1 MMSGRKQAIE
11 AYVSQAHQETWP
23 VLAAIPEADR
33 ATLVYGE
40 GGPWTV
46 RDVVAHLA
54 DAETGLLGQV
64 QRLLAG
70 KMTVPPD
77 FDLNRWNRSAV
88 RRSQG
93 RLFEDLIEEIRRSHL
108 EALSTL
114 RSCSEDGLD
123 LEGRHS
129 SGEILSAEGFFRRMA
144 DHRRQH
150 THDIRLVIAGAAT
163 AGAVGSR

>member
-1 MMSGRKQAIE
+1 VSERKQAIE
-11 AYVSQAHQETWP
+11 AYVRLAHEETWP
-23 VLAAIPEADR
+23 VLAVIPEAAR
-33 ATLVYGE
+33 ATPVYGE

-54 DAETGLLGQV
+54 DAESGLLGQV

-70 KMTVPPD
+70 EVTVPPD

-108 EALSTL
+108 EAVSTL
-114 RSCSEDGLD
+114 QSCSEDGLD
-123 LEGRHS
+123 LQGRHS

-144 DHRRQH
+144 DHRREH
-150 THDIRLVIAGAAT
+150 THDIRQALAGAPA
-163 AGAVGSR
+163 AGAVGSG